1 MIDIV
6 AIDFE
11 TYYSREFSLSKMTT
25 EEYIRHPDFEVIGVG
40 IKRVGDE
47 GSGAWYT
54 GDDVGPALHQLNLHK
69 CAVLAH
75 HAAFDG
81 AILSWKYGIQPAFWL
96 DTLSMSRPIHGTN
109 VGGSLKALADHYQ
122 IGAKG
127 TEVVDAMGKRLA
139 DFTPQELH
147 QYGRYCIN
155 DVELTIKLLAI
166 LRPFIPP
173 GELRVIDLLIRC
185 YTEPVIEL
193 DVPLLEQHLQNTRD
207 GKSSLLK
214 ALTKDGDES
223 KLKDILMSNDKF
235 AALLQALRVVPP
247 TKISQRTGKEAWAF
261 SKTDAEFTA
270 LLEHPNPKVQAAV
283 AARLGT
289 KSTIEETRTQ
299 NLLGVASRGRLPI
312 MLNYWGAHTG
322 RLSGGDGMNLQNLP
336 SRGNTTIR
344 RALRAPEGYAVIAC
358 DSSQI
363 EARIVAWLAGQ
374 DDLVQA
380 FREGRDIYSE
390 FATDV
395 YGRLITKSDKTERF
409 VGKTCI
415 AEGTLILTERG
426 EVPIEDITIED
437 RVWDGVEW
445 VNHEG
450 VVYQGEKEV
459 ICYDGLYA
467 TADHGVLTDQG
478 ALPLGIAASRLATL
492 LTSGDAGEAVR
503 VSEDYLPADTTPEE
517 THLLVRRM
525 YEMWRTGL
533 DQCGQLEVRQIQRL
547 SDLFAN
553 QVKTFDY
560 TWAKIRR
567 HSSSLYQSITQAL
580 RDLWWTWYQ
589 TTIRVAHGLY
599 PLGGEISSA
608 PGLQWRGGRPGGQR
622 RTLHPR
628 KPPAGYA
635 PGAGQQQ
642 AQYSQGLLAGAGDT
656 TCGVPFPVHPLLDV
670 QISGEGRANRRAGDG
685 KVRVYDILNAGP
697 RRRYTAANKLV
708 LNCILG
714 LGYGMGA
721 AKLQRTLELG
731 MAGISVKLE
740 LDEAERIVRLYRQ
753 KYHKIPMLWRQCD
766 NALAGIASANPGAIG
781 GAVPYDAR
789 GVRLPNGIYLTYA
802 ELRSSP
808 NGYEYIGE
816 RRELAKFK
824 RGEPA
829 EFDKIYGGKLTENVV
844 QGLAAQVIREQ
855 MVAAVNAKMKIV
867 LQVHDEIVVAVP
879 EESGEAMEAKLV
891 EIMSTPPKWA
901 AGLPVAC
908 EAGRADNY
916 GDT

>member
-1 MIDIV
+1 MDIV
-6 AIDFE
+6 TIDFE

-415 AEGTLILTERG
+415 
-426 EVPIEDITIED
+426 
-437 RVWDGVEW
+437 
-445 VNHEG
+445 
-450 VVYQGEKEV
+450 
-459 ICYDGLYA
+459 
-467 TADHGVLTDQG
+467 
-478 ALPLGIAASRLATL
+478 
-492 LTSGDAGEAVR
+492 
-503 VSEDYLPADTTPEE
+503 
-517 THLLVRRM
+517 
-525 YEMWRTGL
+525 
-533 DQCGQLEVRQIQRL
+533 
-547 SDLFAN
+547 
-553 QVKTFDY
+553 
-560 TWAKIRR
+560 
-567 HSSSLYQSITQAL
+567 
-580 RDLWWTWYQ
+580 
-589 TTIRVAHGLY
+589 
-599 PLGGEISSA
+599 
-608 PGLQWRGGRPGGQR
+608 
-622 RTLHPR
+622 
-628 KPPAGYA
+628 
-635 PGAGQQQ
+635 
-642 AQYSQGLLAGAGDT
+642 
-656 TCGVPFPVHPLLDV
+656 
-670 QISGEGRANRRAGDG
+670 
-685 KVRVYDILNAGP
+685 
-697 RRRYTAANKLV
+697 
-708 LNCILG
+708 LG

-740 LDEAERIVRLYRQ
+740 LGEAERIVRLYRQ

-766 NALAGIASANPGAIG
+766 NALAGIASANPGAIRG
-781 GAVPYDAR
+781 VVPYDAR

-855 MVAAVNAKMKIV
+855 MVNAVNAKMKIV